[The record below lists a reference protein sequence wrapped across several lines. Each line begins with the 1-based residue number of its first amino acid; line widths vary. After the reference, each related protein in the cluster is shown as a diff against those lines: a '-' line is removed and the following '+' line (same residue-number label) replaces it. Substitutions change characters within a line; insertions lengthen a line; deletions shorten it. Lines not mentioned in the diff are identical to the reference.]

1 MLPLTYY
8 ELAKIV
14 CLPVLR
20 LSIEHP
26 HHHRDHPHHQW
37 HHYHH
42 HQHDKGSIF
51 SGSDWIWGQRWGK
64 ESDSSFRCHLSNDLL
79 LTLHLKHL
87 FLWSCRPSHFNIC
100 SLLILFAPD
109 NWYINLIT
117 DIIYYSLGVT
127 NPLGKFLLENETQFL
142 VFKFTWTK
150 KSTA

>member
-100 SLLILFAPD
+100 SLLIYLT
-109 NWYINLIT
+109 T
-117 DIIYYSLGVT
+117 DITHWGSQVPWESFFWRTKLNSLSLNLPERKNLQHKT
-127 NPLGKFLLENETQFL
+127 CHLSL
-142 VFKFTWTK
+142 
-150 KSTA
+150 